1 VERLAHMLSSPAGR
15 RILVVGLAR
24 SGRAAA
30 LVLAARGARVVA
42 TDRRAA
48 LEGLEPLRAAGV
60 ELALGADRPE
70 LTAAAELV
78 VLSPGVPLAAPVP
91 RAALAAGVPV
101 LGELELGA
109 RLCGLPLLA
118 VTGTNG
124 KSTTTALCAHLLAR
138 AGLAPFLGGNIGRP
152 LCDLLLLP
160 EAERR
165 ACRWAVVE
173 VSSYQLE
180 HLSAPAALAP
190 RVAVWLNLTP
200 DHLERHGS
208 LETYAAMKRRL
219 LEGQDARAAAVV
231 FRDDPVVSRA
241 AEGLACRVR
250 GFGHAPAHLAA
261 DDALIIQERRQGRRL
276 ELGALGLRLELGN
289 PRLAG
294 AHNAEN
300 AAAAVLAV
308 LEAGADP
315 ACLQAGLDDFP
326 GLPHRIEPV
335 RELQGVR
342 WVNDSKGTN
351 VDATLKS
358 LGAFE
363 VPVVLIAGGLGK
375 GTGYLALREAVR
387 QRVRHL
393 ILLGQDAPR
402 LEAELAG
409 CAPTHRV
416 ADLAAAVALARRLA
430 EPGQVVLLSPACASF
445 DMFRDF
451 EQRGEVFAELVRAL
465 PEGA

>member
-1 VERLAHMLSSPAGR
+1 MEHLAHILASLAGR
-15 RILVVGLAR
+15 RTLVVGLAR

-30 LVLAARGARVVA
+30 LVLAGRGAQVTG
-42 TDRRAA
+42 TDRQASP
-48 LEGLEPLRAAGV
+48 EGLEPLRAAGV
-60 ELALGADRPE
+60 ELVLGADRPE
-70 LTAAAELV
+70 LATQVELV
-78 VLSPGVPLAAPVP
+78 VLSPGVPLSAPVP

-109 RLCGLPLLA
+109 RLCGLPALA
-118 VTGTNG
+118 ITGTNG
-124 KSTTTALCAHLLAR
+124 KSTTTALCAHLMAR

-160 EAERR
+160 AAARR
-165 ACRWAVVE
+165 AYRWAVVE

-180 HLSAPAALAP
+180 HLSSPEALAP
-190 RVAVWLNLTP
+190 RVSIWLNLTP
-200 DHLERHGS
+200 DHVERHGD

-219 LEGQDARAAAVV
+219 LAGQDARAAAVI
-231 FRDDPVVSRA
+231 FRDDPIVARA
-241 AEGLACRVR
+241 AEGLACRVL
-250 GFGHAPAHLAA
+250 GFGHEPARLQPG
-261 DDALIIQERRQGRRL
+261 DARIQGRQLVIASR
-276 ELGALGLRLELGN
+276 ELRLELGN

-294 AHNAEN
+294 SHNAEN

-308 LEAGADP
+308 LEAGAGVD
-315 ACLQAGLDDFP
+315 AAGLQAGLDDFP

-335 RELQGVR
+335 RELDGVR

-358 LGAFE
+358 LGAFAE
-363 VPVVLIAGGLGK
+363 PILLIAGGLGK
-375 GTGYLALREAVR
+375 GTGYRPLREPVR

-393 ILLGQDAPR
+393 ILLGKDAPR
-402 LEAELAG
+402 LASDLDG
-409 CAPTHRV
+409 CAPIHQV

-430 EPGQVVLLSPACASF
+430 APGQVVLLSPACASF

-451 EQRGEVFAELVRAL
+451 EHRGQVFAELVRAL
-465 PEGA
+465 PEEA

>member
-1 VERLAHMLSSPAGR
+1 VERIAHMLSSPEGR
-15 RILVVGLAR
+15 RVLVVGLAR

-30 LVLAARGARVVA
+30 LALAARGARVVG
-42 TDRRAA
+42 TDRQASPA
-48 LEGLEPLRAAGV
+48 GLEPLRAAGV
-60 ELALGADRPE
+60 EFDLGADRPE
-70 LTAAAELV
+70 LATGAELV
-78 VLSPGVPLAAPVP
+78 VLSPGVPLSAPVP

-124 KSTTTALCAHLLAR
+124 KSTTTTLCAHLMTR

-165 ACRWAVVE
+165 ALRWAVVE

-180 HLSAPAALAP
+180 HLSAPTALAP
-190 RVAVWLNLTP
+190 RIAVWLNLTP
-200 DHLERHGS
+200 DHVERHGS

-219 LEGQDARAAAVV
+219 LEGQDARAAAIIL
-231 FRDDPVVSRA
+231 RDDPIVARA

-250 GFGHAPAHLAA
+250 GFGHAPARLRS
-261 DDALIIQERRQGRRL
+261 DDVHIVQGRRL
-276 ELGALGLRLELGN
+276 ELGALGLHLTLGN

-358 LGAFE
+358 LGAFD
-363 VPVVLIAGGLGK
+363 VPIVLIAGGLGK
-375 GTGYLALREAVR
+375 GTGYQALREPVR
-387 QRVRHL
+387 ARVRHL
-393 ILLGQDAPR
+393 ILLGKDAPR
-402 LEAELAG
+402 LEADLQG

-416 ADLAAAVALARRLA
+416 ADLRAAVALARRLA

-445 DMFRDF
+445 DQFRDF
-451 EQRGEVFAELVRAL
+451 EQRGEIFAELVRAL